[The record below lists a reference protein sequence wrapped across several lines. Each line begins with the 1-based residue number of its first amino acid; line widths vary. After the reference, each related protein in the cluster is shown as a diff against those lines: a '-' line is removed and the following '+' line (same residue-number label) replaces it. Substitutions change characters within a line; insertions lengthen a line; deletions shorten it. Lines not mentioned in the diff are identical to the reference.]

1 MTSNPKGKNML
12 GLAIEIAV
20 EAHKGQEDKGGLPY
34 ILHPLH
40 LMKQLMFDIELA
52 IIAVLHD
59 VVEDSEWTIE
69 QLRDEGFSE
78 RVVSA
83 LALLTHNPDD
93 SYDAYIEK
101 IATSLDAVLVKRK
114 DLEHNTDITR
124 LKGLRPKDLKRMA
137 KYHRAFIRL
146 GEAKLTILSGQNGGG
161 LENG

>member
-1 MTSNPKGKNML
+1 MTSNPKGKKML

-40 LMKQLMFDIELA
+40 LMNQLMFDIELA

-69 QLRDEGFSE
+69 GLEGEGFSE

-83 LALLTHNPDD
+83 LVLLTHNPDD
-93 SYDAYIEK
+93 SYDEYIEK
-101 IATSLDAVLVKRK
+101 ISTNLDAVLVKRK
-114 DLEHNTDITR
+114 DLEHNTDVTR

-146 GEAKLTILSGQNGGG
+146 EEAKTAISSSESTRG
-161 LENG
+161 